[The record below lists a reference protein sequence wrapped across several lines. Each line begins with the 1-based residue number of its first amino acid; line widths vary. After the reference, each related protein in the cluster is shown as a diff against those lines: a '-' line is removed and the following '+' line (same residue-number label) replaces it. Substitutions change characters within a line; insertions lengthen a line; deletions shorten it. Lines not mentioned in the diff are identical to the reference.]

1 MAIWQANTDR
11 EAVPRMLTM
20 RHERSLREFLCR
32 DEALNLFQLCWLENH
47 GAQPDGR
54 PELFHYAGI
63 PDGEGS
69 FRAVSLAVTNRLAL
83 IDATDDE
90 AARTMGRWYRQRGFV
105 FDHVVSGDAAVTP
118 FWDAYLHHPGGV
130 QVRARLNRRQKL
142 LIIERED
149 WFDAILPDRDEHFEP
164 TGLTRARSEQ
174 LEAVYLASAQM
185 HREETLEDPLEK
197 NPESFR
203 RHVRHRI
210 DSGRTFVWFNAVRQL
225 MFKADISARGQ
236 VGVQLSGVFTPSPFR
251 GRGIAT
257 RALFDIC
264 RELFEGGTPRVALY
278 VNAENA
284 AALRVYEK
292 VGFEFHAD
300 FRTVFVQS
308 SQA

>member
-11 EAVPRMLTM
+11 EPVPKMLTM
-20 RHERSLREFLCR
+20 RHCKRLRAFLER
-32 DEALNLFQLCWLENH
+32 DPALNLFQLCWLENH
-47 GAQPDGR
+47 GVLPDGR
-54 PELFHYAGI
+54 PELFHYAAL

-83 IDATDDE
+83 IDAIDE
-90 AARTMGRWYRQRGFV
+90 RAARSMGRWYRQRGFV
-105 FDHVVSGDAAVTP
+105 FDHIVSGDASVSP
-118 FWDAYLHHPGGV
+118 FWDAYVHHPGGT
-130 QVRARLNRRQKL
+130 QVRARLNRLQKL
-142 LIIERED
+142 LTIERD
-149 WFDAILPDRDEHFEP
+149 RWFDEILPARDDMLEP
-164 TGLTRARSEQ
+164 TGLERAKPPQ

-185 HREETLEDPLEK
+185 HREETLEDPLES

-210 DSGRTFVWFNAVRQL
+210 DSGRTFVWFNAIRQL
-225 MFKADISARGQ
+225 MFKADISARGD
-236 VGVQLSGVFTPSPFR
+236 VGVQLSGVFTPPPFR
-251 GRGIAT
+251 GRGVAT

-292 VGFEFHAD
+292 VGFDFHAD
-300 FRTVFVQS
+300 FRTVFIES
-308 SQA
+308 SGA

>member
-11 EAVPRMLTM
+11 EPVPKMLTT
-20 RHERSLREFLCR
+20 RHRQRLREFLAR
-32 DEALNLFQLCWLENH
+32 DRALNLFQLCWLENH
-47 GAQPDGR
+47 GVQPDGR
-54 PELFHYAGI
+54 PELFHYAGL
-63 PDGEGS
+63 PDGDDS

-83 IDATDDE
+83 IHANDE
-90 AARTMGRWYRQRGFV
+90 QAARTMGRWYRQRGFV
-105 FDHVVSGDAAVTP
+105 FDHIVSGDASVTP
-118 FWDAYLHHPGGV
+118 FWDAYLHHPGST
-130 QVRARLNRRQKL
+130 QVRARLNRLQKL
-142 LIIERED
+142 LVLDRD
-149 WFDAILPDRDEHFEP
+149 RWFDEVLPDRADDFEP
-164 TGLTRARSEQ
+164 TGVSRAKTPQ

-197 NPESFR
+197 NAESFR

-210 DSGRTFVWFNAVRQL
+210 ESGRTFVWFNAVRQL
-225 MFKADISARGQ
+225 MFKADISARGE
-236 VGVQLSGVFTPSPFR
+236 VGVQLSGVFTPKLFR
-251 GRGIAT
+251 GRGVAT

-308 SQA
+308 SRA